1 MQDAEPAPPD
11 PADAARAAGR
21 QLVFVVTE
29 DWFFASHFPPMARA
43 ARELGLEVVVVA
55 RVRDHRAA
63 IEAVGARVIA
73 LDAER
78 RSLNPLAAG
87 YAAGRLAAV
96 LPGGRPGPA
105 NCMWR
110 AARR

>member
-1 MQDAEPAPPD
+1 MPDAEADPPD
-11 PADAARAAGR
+11 RADAARLAGR
-21 QLVFVVTE
+21 KLVFVATE
-29 DWFFASHFPPMARA
+29 DWFFASHFLPMARA

-96 LPGGRPGPA
+96 LRDEEPDLVH
-105 NCMWR
+105 
-110 AARR
+110 